1 MDGLKKVSIILIS
14 AILLLLP
21 GAFGLDY
28 SMGTSNGING
38 ASESIKLN
46 APLESSLISS
56 TEASPVSHVT
66 STTFKGNGPYK
77 FEKTFSSLSK
87 GEHVRL
93 IAGMKDSKSFVHSC
107 DIETRKWDRIRVSQS
122 LDVDQ
127 GRMIEC
133 STEAWNSFGQSAKV
147 GLKMDSG
154 SLDGYR
160 SYGDASSDSVVA
172 DQEATIPAGSR
183 FSVFSEAK
191 QGIFAMRSMGLMS
204 SSAALDIK
212 TTTAAAKKRFMIL
225 NMASKSKD
233 KVKDQ
238 DKERNLDK
246 DKDNK
251 DDREKM

>member
-1 MDGLKKVSIILIS
+1 
-14 AILLLLP
+14 
-21 GAFGLDY
+21 
-28 SMGTSNGING
+28 
-38 ASESIKLN
+38 
-46 APLESSLISS
+46 
-56 TEASPVSHVT
+56 
-66 STTFKGNGPYK
+66 
-77 FEKTFSSLSK
+77 
-87 GEHVRL
+87 
-93 IAGMKDSKSFVHSC
+93 
-107 DIETRKWDRIRVSQS
+107 DRIRVSQS

-133 STEAWNSFGQSAKV
+133 SAEAWNSLGQSAKV

-212 TTTAAAKKRFMIL
+212 TTAAAAKKRSMIL

-233 KVKDQ
+233 KVK
-238 DKERNLDK
+238 
-246 DKDNK
+246 
-251 DDREKM
+251 M